1 MNETRPDV
9 TVSIVNTNNR
19 DLLQACLESLFAQTG
34 DALRMEVYVVDNV
47 CTDGSKEMVQAR
59 FPSVKLICNV
69 EREGFGAN
77 HNKVL
82 RVAKGRYSLVLN
94 EDTVILDRA
103 IEKMVAFADE
113 HPEAGIVGPKTLNPD
128 GSLQDTCV
136 RFPTLSLYAR
146 YIFLQRFSGY
156 CIGAYGAEIHDTAA
170 DVEWLRGSCLLV
182 RDTALEK
189 VGLLDERFFIFY
201 EETDW
206 CYRMRQA
213 GWRNVLCPTA
223 QIIHIGKQTVTKGKT
238 TNITMTAQSTLSE
251 YLYFDKHLPRIQS
264 LAWRSIMLAYLPLR
278 LAKAYIPTGGTSEA
292 QRQWQQKVVKHMLW
306 LTTRSPRCLVEL
318 GKKPGGIT
326 SPTK

>member
-59 FPSVKLICNV
+59 FPSVQLICNV

-82 RVAKGRYSLVLN
+82 RVARGRYSLVLN
-94 EDTVILDRA
+94 EDTVILERA
-103 IEKMVAFADE
+103 VERMVAFADE

-136 RFPTLSLYAR
+136 FFPTPTR
-146 YIFLQRFSGY
+146 YFKHLFFQRY
-156 CIGAYGAEIHDTAA
+156 VNHCINAYSDETHDSVA

-189 VGLLDERFFIFY
+189 VGLLDEKFFIFY

-213 GWRNVLCPTA
+213 GWRNMFCPTA

-264 LAWRSIMLAYLPLR
+264 LAWRGFMLAYLPLR
-278 LAKAYIPTGGTSEA
+278 LVKTCIPRSGSNPA
-292 QRQWQQKVVKHMLW
+292 QRQWQQKLLKHLLW
-306 LTTRSPRCLVEL
+306 LTTRSPREL
-318 GKKPGGIT
+318 IEIGRAPGGIARNN
-326 SPTK
+326 